1 MEFGVILQPRTW
13 ILDLDGTIV
22 KHNGYR
28 NEEGDKVLDGVIDF
42 FENEVMQ
49 DDYVLI
55 VTARSAKYKEDTI
68 KFLDE
73 NKIRFNQI
81 IFDMPSGLRILIN
94 DKKPDGTETALSFNM
109 DRDQGMRTFN
119 ADLYRIIK

>member
-13 ILDLDGTIV
+13 ILDLDGTLV

-28 NEEGDKVLDGVIDF
+28 NDSGDEVLEGVIEF
-42 FENEVMQ
+42 FDNFVSE

-55 VTARSAKYKEDTI
+55 VTARLAKYKEDTI

-81 IFDMPSGLRILIN
+81 IFDMPPGLRILIN

-119 ADLYRIIK
+119 ADLYRKIE